1 MKKEKQEQQ
10 TYTIEDVLE
19 QFGILRAWHK
29 MSYVISAVLA
39 ACMIGFVV
47 WGIMFEPM
55 RVLLIVFGIIMGIC
69 GIVLFIMMRKTF
81 HKTGAAILD
90 YFRMGGMSEEDVLK
104 KAAELKIPV
113 PKK

>member
-10 TYTIEDVLE
+10 AYTIEDVLE

-29 MSYVISAVLA
+29 MTYVISAVLE

-55 RVLLIVFGIIMGIC
+55 RVLFIAFGVVMGIC
-69 GIVLFIMMRKTF
+69 GAVLFIMMRGTYL
-81 HKTGAAILD
+81 KTGAAIFD
-90 YFRMGGMSEEDVLK
+90 YFKASGMSEEDAVK
-104 KAAELKIPV
+104 RAEELKIPV